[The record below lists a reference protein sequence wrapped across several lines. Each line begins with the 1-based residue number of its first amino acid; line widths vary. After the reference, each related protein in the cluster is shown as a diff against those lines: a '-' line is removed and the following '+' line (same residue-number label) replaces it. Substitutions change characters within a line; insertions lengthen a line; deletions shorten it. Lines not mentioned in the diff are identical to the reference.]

1 MAFNRNEL
9 LARYH
14 ELCAQRDATYAKSAP
29 VQAQLDAANAECDAA
44 RLKAARLSAEIDAIW
59 GGAAWLDMKKEI
71 ADIARFLGKIP
82 PREVAEAAEAAEA

>member
-1 MAFNRNEL
+1 MAFNRTEL

-29 VQAQLDAANAECDAA
+29 LQAELDAANAECEAA
-44 RLKAARLSAEIDAIW
+44 RQKAAALSAQIDAVW

-71 ADIARFLGKIP
+71 ADIARFLGKIA
-82 PREVAEAAEAAEA
+82 PREVA